1 VVPLSDLA
9 AVIRATLA
17 EWIGLRWSD
26 LRFME
31 TPTTV
36 LTLVVLFALSLL
48 VLLWGMVRRN
58 QPERTHL
65 ALPAILPVMRRS
77 RLSAMRHAP
86 FVVFLLGVPFFAM
99 ALADPRIVLTR
110 ESINRSGRR
119 IAILI
124 DASGSMILPF
134 EAPKLEPQMDRAFYV
149 GVAAAGEFLKLR
161 KDGGHSDVVALIEF
175 GNEAYVVTPFTTDY
189 ENVQVSATLISNPRA
204 WNRFNVF
211 GTTIIQGI
219 EQGLQLF
226 RTFGMMKASG
236 NLIVIFSDGNDGET
250 NFRGR
255 TLADYMA
262 EARANDIP
270 MYMVRL
276 GYQKPLGDVQY
287 DALWKPAM
295 ESTGGGFYPAYD
307 ETSVLRAVSEIDR
320 LSAGRIDT
328 RHFSS
333 ERPGFA
339 GYALVAISLW
349 VLAAA
354 LKLGVRSFRTFP

>member
-1 VVPLSDLA
+1 LA
-9 AVIRATLA
+9 AAMRTTLA
-17 EWIGLRWSD
+17 EWLGLRWTD

-36 LTLVVLFALSLL
+36 LALVLLFALSML
-48 VLLWGMVRRN
+48 VLLWGTLRRR

-65 ALPAILPVMRRS
+65 ALPAILPVMRRT
-77 RLSAMRHAP
+77 RLAALRYAP
-86 FVVFLLGVPFFAM
+86 FVVFLLGIPFFAM

-110 ESINRSGRR
+110 EAVNRSGRR
-119 IAILI
+119 VAILI

-134 EAPKLEPQMDRAFYV
+134 EAPKLKPEMDRAFYV
-149 GVAAAGEFLKLR
+149 AVAAAGEFLKLR

-189 ENVQVSATLISNPRA
+189 ENVQVSATLIGNPRA

-211 GTTIIQGI
+211 GTTIIQGL

-255 TLADYMA
+255 TLEDFVT
-262 EARANDIP
+262 EARTNDIP

-276 GYQKPLGDVQY
+276 GYQKPLGDVPY

-295 ESTGGGFYPAYD
+295 ERTGGGFYPAHD
-307 ETSVLRAVSEIDR
+307 ETSLLRAVREIDR
-320 LSAGRIDT
+320 RSEGRIDI
-328 RHFSS
+328 RHFST

-339 GYALVAISLW
+339 GYALLAISLW
-349 VLAAA
+349 VVAGV
-354 LKLGVRSFRTFP
+354 LKLGVRSLRTFP